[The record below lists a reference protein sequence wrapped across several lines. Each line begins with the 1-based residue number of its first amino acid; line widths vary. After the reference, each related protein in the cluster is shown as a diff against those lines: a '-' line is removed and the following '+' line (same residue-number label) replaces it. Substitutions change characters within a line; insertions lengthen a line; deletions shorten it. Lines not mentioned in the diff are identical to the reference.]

1 MTSVTID
8 EMSLKSMTQKTGVAI
23 FPLSAVLFPHG
34 VVPLQIFEP
43 RYLDMVAQCLKHDQG
58 FVVAGI
64 REGHEVVRVKG
75 EALPDIHRVGCYA
88 RIVHWDGMP
97 GQKLLIRIQGQAR
110 VHIDNLR
117 EQNNRLLVG
126 DIEAVTETQDM
137 PLPREYAALADVLS
151 ALLEHPSLARLDIVH
166 NADSVAQV
174 TSLLAQYL
182 PLTEAK
188 KQRLLSDYD
197 IASRLPF
204 LKRELEAMSGGSV

>member
-1 MTSVTID
+1 MTTATRDVISPRPI
-8 EMSLKSMTQKTGVAI
+8 TQKNGVAI

-34 VVPLQIFEP
+34 VVPLQIFEA
-43 RYLDMVAQCLKHDQG
+43 RYLDMVAQCLKHDLG

-75 EALPDIHRVGCYA
+75 EALPDIYRIGCYA

-97 GQKLLIRIQGQAR
+97 GQKLLIRIQGQVR

-117 EQNNRLLVG
+117 EQGNRLLVG
-126 DIEAVTETQDM
+126 DIEEVAETQDM
-137 PLPREYAALADVLS
+137 PLPREYAALADVLA
-151 ALLEHPSLARLDIVH
+151 ALLEHPSLARLDISH
-166 NADSVAQV
+166 NAGSVEQV

-197 IASRLPF
+197 IAARLPF
-204 LKRELEAMSGGSV
+204 LKRELESMSGGLV

>member
-1 MTSVTID
+1 MSTATID
-8 EMSLKSMTQKTGVAI
+8 VTTPRPITRKTGVAI

-34 VVPLQIFEP
+34 VVPLQIFEA
-43 RYLDMVAQCLKHDQG
+43 RYLDMVAHCLKHDVG

-75 EALPDIHRVGCYA
+75 EALPDIYRVGCYA
-88 RIVHWDGMP
+88 RITHWDGMP

-110 VHIDNLR
+110 VHIDNLH
-117 EQNNRLLVG
+117 EQSNRLLVG
-126 DIEAVTETQDM
+126 DIEEISESPDM
-137 PLPREYAALADVLS
+137 ALPREYAALADVLA
-151 ALLEHPSLARLDIVH
+151 ALLQHPSLAKLDIPH
-166 NADSVAQV
+166 DAASVAQV

-197 IASRLPF
+197 IAARLPF
-204 LKRELEAMSGGSV
+204 LKRELETLSGGPV

>member
-1 MTSVTID
+1 MTTATID
-8 EMSLKSMTQKTGVAI
+8 VTPAKPITQKAGVPI

-34 VVPLQIFEP
+34 VVPLQIFEA
-43 RYLDMVAQCLKHDQG
+43 RYLDMVAHCLKHDAG

-75 EALPDIHRVGCYA
+75 EALPDIFRVGCYA
-88 RIVHWDGMP
+88 RIIHWDGLP

-117 EQNNRLLVG
+117 EQGNRLLVG
-126 DIEAVTETQDM
+126 DIEEIIESPDM
-137 PLPREYAALADVLS
+137 PLPRDYAALADVLA
-151 ALLEHPSLARLDIVH
+151 ALLEHPSLARLEIPHD
-166 NADSVAQV
+166 AGSVAQV

-182 PLTEAK
+182 PLSEAK

-197 IASRLPF
+197 VAARLPF
-204 LKRELEAMSGGSV
+204 LKRELETLSGGPV